1 LTDRFSTS
9 RHSNIG
15 GNLQPITPNTSSF
28 HDTFK
33 QAKSQITR
41 GTPNAFEKE
50 NVGKSPRFAGEDTV
64 KIHEMTL
71 KENNNN
77 LY

>member
-1 LTDRFSTS
+1 MQQT
-9 RHSNIG
+9 
-15 GNLQPITPNTSSF
+15 TPNTSSF
-28 HDTFK
+28 HETFK

-41 GTPNAFEKE
+41 GTPNAFDKE